1 MGARSKSRK
10 RALDVLYEAD
20 QRGIEPLTMLD
31 TRSGDADYPMR
42 EYSAELVR
50 GVASHADE
58 IDELLE
64 TYSQGWPLRRM
75 PVVDRAA
82 LRIGAWEILF
92 NDDVDGPVAI
102 DEAVD
107 LVRKLSTDDSPTF
120 VSGLLGRIL
129 DMKPSLGY

>member
-10 RALDVLYEAD
+10 RALDVLYEAE
-20 QRGIEPLTMLD
+20 QRGIAPLSMLE
-31 TRSGDADYPMR
+31 TRSSDADYPMR

-50 GVASHADE
+50 GVASHTDE

-64 TYSQGWPLRRM
+64 TYSQGWPLTRM
-75 PVVDRAA
+75 PAVDRAA

-92 NDDVDGPVAI
+92 NDDVDGPVAV

-107 LVRKLSTDDSPTF
+107 LVRKLSTDDSPGF

>member
-1 MGARSKSRK
+1 MGTRSKARK
-10 RALDVLYEAD
+10 RALDVLYEAE
-20 QRGIEPLTMLD
+20 QRDIAPLSMLE
-31 TRSGDADYPMR
+31 TRSGDAEYPMR

-50 GVASHADE
+50 GVASQCDE
-58 IDELLE
+58 IDEVLE
-64 TYSQGWPLRRM
+64 TYSQGWPLKRM
-75 PVVDRAA
+75 PAVDRAA

-92 NDDVDGPVAI
+92 NDDVPGAVAV

-107 LVRKLSTDDSPTF
+107 LVRKLSTDDSPKF